1 MAIDTIQ
8 CYCLDQTVF
17 VVVEVWIF
25 WCPLVI
31 FTCRSIY
38 DYLVSQEPYNLIIY
52 RIAVRGEERDGER
65 KGDRERQGR
74 HRNKDTTCWQLYV
87 ERLNDFI
94 NVAIILSVPAI

>member
-52 RIAVRGEERDGER
+52 TIAVRGEERER
-65 KGDRERQGR
+65 KRER
-74 HRNKDTTCWQLYV
+74 
-87 ERLNDFI
+87 ERDSADIEIKIQHVDSFT
-94 NVAIILSVPAI
+94 LSV

>member
-52 RIAVRGEERDGER
+52 RIAVKREMEREREIERDRADIEI
-65 KGDRERQGR
+65 KIQHVDSF
-74 HRNKDTTCWQLYV
+74 T
-87 ERLNDFI
+87 
-94 NVAIILSVPAI
+94 LSV